1 MKNSQVYGLL
11 VVVLAFSGTGC
22 KKFLTKEIQ
31 GAYPADQFYQTA
43 AQATLAINAAYQPL
57 TFTSAT
63 QNPLWVFGDVA
74 SDDAVK
80 GGLAGD
86 ETDIG
91 LIDQFNITPANGII
105 GLEWANLYEG
115 ITRCNLVL
123 AHVPAIA
130 MDTASRSGIL
140 GEARFL
146 RAWYY
151 FTLVQIFGDV
161 PVVLVPLNADQLQ
174 IAQSSAATIY
184 TTVIEADL
192 QYAISVLPPKY
203 TGANVGRATSGA
215 ARSLLAKA
223 YLFQAKWDSAAAQ
236 AALVIGSS
244 QYSLMNDYK
253 DDFDADHKN
262 NQESIFEVQ
271 MLAAQT
277 PATGNALNQWFAPAI
292 DGGYYFNAPTQSFVD
307 EFEKTPAGVYDPR
320 LDYTVGRD
328 SMPWF
333 NGETFSASWSPTGYL
348 TRKYQQPF
356 SEIPI
361 SLKGDGSCNYLA
373 IRYADVLL
381 WYAEALN
388 EQGQPTSALAPLNQ
402 VRKRARESYL
412 FDASLP
418 GQDTIAPG
426 HYHVPPGLL
435 PDVVF
440 TDQADVRMAIQ
451 HERRVEFGFEFHRY
465 FDVIRWGSAYA
476 TQAMGNSPGFI
487 YTTNKNFPI
496 PQSERDADKA
506 LH

>member
-1 MKNSQVYGLL
+1 MKNFLLYGSLMVALALL
-11 VVVLAFSGTGC
+11 GTGC

-43 AQATLAINAAYQPL
+43 AEATLAINAAYQPL

-123 AHVPAIA
+123 AHVPAIE

-161 PVVLVPLNADQLQ
+161 PIVLTPLNVDQMQ
-174 IAQSSAATIY
+174 IAQSAAAIVY
-184 TTVIEADL
+184 TTVIEPDL
-192 QYAISVLPPKY
+192 LYSISFLPTNY
-203 TGANVGRATSGA
+203 TGGDVGRATSGA

-236 AALVIGSS
+236 AAIVIGSN
-244 QYSLMNDYK
+244 QYSLMNVYK
-253 DDFDADHKN
+253 DDFDADHRN

-271 MLAAQT
+271 MAAAQT

-292 DGGYYFNAPTQSFVD
+292 DGGYFFDAPTQSFVD
-307 EFEKTPAGVYDPR
+307 EFEKTAGGVYDPR

-333 NGETFSASWSPTGYL
+333 NGEVFSASWSPTGYL

-356 SEIPI
+356 SEVPI
-361 SLKGDGSCNYLA
+361 SLKGDGSCDYLA

-388 EQGQPTSALAPLNQ
+388 ETGQAHQRLAPLNQ
-402 VRKRARESYL
+402 VRKKGEGK
-412 FDASLP
+412 LP
-418 GQDTIAPG
+418 
-426 HYHVPPGLL
+426 
-435 PDVVF
+435 
-440 TDQADVRMAIQ
+440 VR
-451 HERRVEFGFEFHRY
+451 
-465 FDVIRWGSAYA
+465 
-476 TQAMGNSPGFI
+476 
-487 YTTNKNFPI
+487 
-496 PQSERDADKA
+496 
-506 LH
+506 